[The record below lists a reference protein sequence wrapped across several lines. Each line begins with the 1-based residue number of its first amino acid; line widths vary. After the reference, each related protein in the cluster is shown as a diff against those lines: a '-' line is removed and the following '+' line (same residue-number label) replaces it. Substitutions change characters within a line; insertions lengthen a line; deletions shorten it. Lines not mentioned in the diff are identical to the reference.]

1 MNNARI
7 LVVGELNID
16 LILKDIKGLPAMGQE
31 IISNNMDIVLGSS
44 SAIFACNITTLGS
57 AVSFAGM
64 IGNDLFGQFIL
75 TELKNRN
82 VDTSFIVTSD
92 LQKTGITVILNYGE
106 ERANVT
112 HCGAMQNFNF
122 DNFPLSKL
130 SLFNHL
136 HLSSYFLQKSL
147 LPDIPRLFKAAKEK
161 GLSTSL
167 DLQWDPENKWDFPYD
182 KCLPF
187 VDIFLPNESEICA
200 LTGKGNVED
209 AILKVA
215 TTGTVVVVKRGAKGA
230 LACERGRFIFSKG
243 FAHTHFVDSV
253 GAGDSFNAGFIFKYI
268 NGHPIEESLR
278 FANLTGV
285 INTLA
290 AGGTTAFSTL
300 SAVRAKAKE
309 IFNIEL

>member
-1 MNNARI
+1 M
-7 LVVGELNID
+7 
-16 LILKDIKGLPAMGQE
+16 KGLPAMGQE
-31 IISNNMDIVLGSS
+31 IISNDMDIVLGSS

-75 TELKNRN
+75 AELKNRK
-82 VDTSFIVTSD
+82 VDTSLIITND
-92 LQKTGITVILNYGE
+92 RQKTGITVILNYGE

-112 HCGAMQNFNF
+112 HCGAMQNFSF
-122 DNFPLSKL
+122 DDLPLSEL
-130 SLFNHL
+130 PAFDHL
-136 HLSSYFLQKSL
+136 HLSSYFFQEAL

-182 KCLPF
+182 ECLPF
-187 VDIFLPNESEICA
+187 VDVFLPNESEICS
-200 LTGKGNVED
+200 LTGKENVED
-209 AILKVA
+209 AILKVSVA
-215 TTGTVVVVKRGAKGA
+215 DTVIVIKRGAKGA
-230 LACERGRFIFSKG
+230 LAYEKGRFISSDG
-243 FAHTHFVDSV
+243 FAHAHFVDSV

-268 NGHPIEESLR
+268 NGHSIEESLR
-278 FANLTGV
+278 FANLTGA

-290 AGGTTAFSTL
+290 PGGTTAFSSL
-300 SAVRAKAKE
+300 PAVRAKAKE